1 MENQAV
7 KEFRS
12 IALKWGIISG
22 LVSIL
27 YAILLYVIDA
37 KLLAGTWTSLS
48 LVFIIVFIV
57 LSVKEFKLTQEGYI
71 NLSEALFTG
80 FFTFVIGSLISA
92 LFGYVLMNFIDTNL
106 PIIIKDTVIENAVAM
121 MQKFGASEADISNAL
136 ERLNEQDYSVTLKR
150 VGLNFLG
157 TSAFGFVLSFIVAAI
172 MKKKRPVFE

>member
-1 MENQAV
+1 M
-7 KEFRS
+7 
-12 IALKWGIISG
+12 
-22 LVSIL
+22 
-27 YAILLYVIDA
+27 IDA
-37 KLLAGTWTSLS
+37 KLLASGTWTSLS
-48 LVFIIVFIV
+48 MVFIITFIV

-106 PIIIKDTVIENAVAM
+106 PIIIKDTVIENAIAM
-121 MQKFGASEADISNAL
+121 MQKFGASEADISKAL
-136 ERLNEQDYSVTLKR
+136 ERLNEQDYGVTLKR

-157 TSAFGFVLSFIVAAI
+157 SSAFGFVLSFIIAAI